1 MEKTRSSST
10 FISYLILVPIT
21 LFAFFPF
28 YVMFKSSFEP
38 LSQIV
43 SGFHMFPESW
53 FYLENFKEV
62 FEKYP
67 ISRWFLNSFTIAIIA
82 VIGNLIFCPLI
93 AYALAR
99 LQFKGKNTLFF
110 FVIATLIIPVQ
121 VLVVPLYL
129 MMAPLG
135 LQNTYTAV
143 ILPDLVSPFGVFLL
157 RQAFL
162 AIPHELEE
170 AAFMDGCSR
179 VGSLFRIIIPN
190 ALPTLCTIA
199 VLKFMWVWGDFM
211 WPSLMLTD
219 ENMKTLPVGIASFQ
233 TTSSLV
239 PWGLVISASVI
250 AVIPI
255 IMLFFMLQKYF
266 VKGLTDGAVKG

>member
-1 MEKTRSSST
+1 MNRYKNSSG
-10 FISYLILVPIT
+10 FISYVILIPIA
-21 LFAFFPF
+21 LFALFPF
-28 YVMFKSSFEP
+28 YIMFKSSFEP
-38 LSQIV
+38 LSQII
-43 SGFHMFPESW
+43 SSFHFFPESW
-53 FYLENFKEV
+53 LYLENFKEV

-67 ISRWFLNSFTIAIIA
+67 ISRWFINSFIIAIIA
-82 VIGNLIFCPLI
+82 VIGNLVFCPLI

-99 LQFKGKNTLFF
+99 LEFKGKKLLFF
-110 FVIATLIIPVQ
+110 VVIATLIIPVQ

-129 MMAPLG
+129 MLAPLG
-135 LQNTYTAV
+135 LQNNFIAV

-162 AIPHELEE
+162 ALPYELEE
-170 AAFMDGCSR
+170 AAFMDGCGR
-179 VGSLFRIIIPN
+179 IRSLFKIIIPN

-211 WPSLMLTD
+211 WPSLILTK
-219 ENMKTLPVGIASFQ
+219 EHMKTLPIGIASFQ

-250 AVIPI
+250 AVVPI
-255 IMLFFMLQKYF
+255 ILLFFMLQKYF
-266 VKGLTDGAVKG
+266 VRGLTDGAVKG